1 MSVLVPTIETERLI
15 LRDWTEEDVDAV
27 AAILTDREAAN
38 FIGGVAP
45 SWHPFRAVC
54 TFIGHWQLRG
64 FGFFAL
70 ERKEEGDCIG
80 WAGMWRPDGWPDN
93 EIGYSLAKSVWG
105 MGYATEAVEASLRF
119 AYEAVGWK
127 TAISLI
133 DNKNTASQNVARK
146 MHAILEKRD
155 VQVTDFVADIWRH
168 QPAEK
173 FLARTAPEASA

>member
-15 LRDWTEEDVDAV
+15 LRDWTEDDVEV
-27 AAILTDREAAN
+27 VREILTDREAAN
-38 FIGGVAP
+38 FICGVAP

-64 FGFFAL
+64 FGFFAV

-80 WAGMWRPDGWPDN
+80 WSGMWRPDGWPDN
-93 EIGYSLAKSVWG
+93 EIGYSLVKRVWG
-105 MGYATEAVEASLRF
+105 KGYATEAVEASLRF